1 MLSATDADEGPRG
14 KVTYSIISGNEEGH
28 FDLDEQTGW
37 LYISKPFHQEL
48 LDEGNRS
55 NSGSR
60 LSGVSSLYENRL
72 RILSLKTFRLYLRAS
87 DGGEPVRSTTA
98 VLDIRL
104 SRPRTL
110 GINVPPSPQK
120 LTNSAL
126 QKPLLSSA
134 HASPR
139 EDHRLAAAAVAPPP
153 QTPPS
158 HALLSPG
165 GQQSKT
171 SLAARPIESEDRF
184 GSSESLIVIAVMV
197 AAVAALLFIVII
209 LATACVRKRLYAGSG
224 FTSAASPTLG
234 GDHLQQGAHVMRQ
247 QKVAGKNFELRFPS
261 LEASPLEGTGA
272 TEPAASKQV
281 LSACMQLPVDHN
293 STYVTVTRNSLQRN
307 NGGLSIRG
315 GLTATYGVH
324 SLEDLNGAPNEVI
337 NSYRL
342 AKDANTPCGFFFQA
356 PTSGVL
362 TVGLSETQLREGSDG
377 ESASL
382 CRPAVQASA
391 GETRMTDQLT
401 RRAEKL
407 ADCELL
413 AEKNQTSAPATGLAI
428 SSHSNARS
436 VSATPANAAYE
447 QLLMSQQLREHGSAP
462 PEDCVVMDSCIPLI
476 PTNANVKV
484 ELPSSAQ
491 KEGKSLGPL
500 FIKFQPRPDYLIGQ
514 PESRTYT
521 ALKFIQESA
530 PTTRAEADATTAN
543 QESSFV

>member
-1 MLSATDADEGPRG
+1 MRSAPGPAPFAQLACQPKLLYTRVTGQLAGIVNTLAECLSATDADEGPRG

-60 LSGVSSLYENRL
+60 LSGASSLYENRL

-104 SRPRTL
+104 SRPSIL

-139 EDHRLAAAAVAPPP
+139 EGHRLAAATAAAPPQP
-153 QTPPS
+153 PPSPS

-171 SLAARPIESEDRF
+171 ALAARPTDSEDRF
-184 GSSESLIVIAVMV
+184 GNSESLIVIAVMV

-234 GDHLQQGAHVMRQ
+234 GEHLQQGAHVMRQ

-261 LEASPLEGTGA
+261 LEASPMDGTGA

-281 LSACMQLPVDHN
+281 FSACMQLPVDHN

-307 NGGLSIRG
+307 NGGLSMRG
-315 GLTATYGVH
+315 GWFPF
-324 SLEDLNGAPNEVI
+324 SP
-337 NSYRL
+337 
-342 AKDANTPCGFFFQA
+342 
-356 PTSGVL
+356 
-362 TVGLSETQLREGSDG
+362 
-377 ESASL
+377 
-382 CRPAVQASA
+382 
-391 GETRMTDQLT
+391 
-401 RRAEKL
+401 
-407 ADCELL
+407 
-413 AEKNQTSAPATGLAI
+413 
-428 SSHSNARS
+428 
-436 VSATPANAAYE
+436 
-447 QLLMSQQLREHGSAP
+447 
-462 PEDCVVMDSCIPLI
+462 SC
-476 PTNANVKV
+476 
-484 ELPSSAQ
+484 
-491 KEGKSLGPL
+491 
-500 FIKFQPRPDYLIGQ
+500 
-514 PESRTYT
+514 
-521 ALKFIQESA
+521 
-530 PTTRAEADATTAN
+530 
-543 QESSFV
+543 